1 MHTCKGKGAA
11 SSYSRRLSCF
21 YHISPL
27 KRKNI
32 SGQEPP
38 PYNSG
43 EAAKR
48 LEGFQI
54 VFATN

>member
-1 MHTCKGKGAA
+1 MHTCNKGAA
-11 SSYSRRLSCF
+11 SKSSRRLSCF

-27 KRKNI
+27 KRKTFLVKNL
-32 SGQEPP
+32 P

-54 VFATN
+54 GFATN